1 MLQVAGSIEVRAEI
15 LSAGQPE
22 GISAVIW
29 PRPHWCRSSLP
40 RTKKPGR
47 ALRRSAGLV
56 LINFPAAIV
65 RSAADEQAVG
75 VPGVGAEDFD
85 LAVLVRAIAE
95 VNDEFRR
102 TRGDMNW
109 TVENDKV
116 RSNLSELDRLTVG
129 NEFECG
135 HERVT
140 VH

>member
-1 MLQVAGSIEVRAEI
+1 VLQVAGSIEVRAEI

-29 PRPHWCRSSLP
+29 PRPHWCETLRS

-47 ALRRSAGLV
+47 VLRRSVGLV
-56 LINFPAAIV
+56 LINFAAVIV
-65 RSAADEQAVG
+65 RSAADEQAVR
-75 VPGVGAEDFD
+75 VLGVGAEDFD
-85 LAVLVRAIAE
+85 LAELVRAVAE
-95 VNDEFRR
+95 MNDEFRR